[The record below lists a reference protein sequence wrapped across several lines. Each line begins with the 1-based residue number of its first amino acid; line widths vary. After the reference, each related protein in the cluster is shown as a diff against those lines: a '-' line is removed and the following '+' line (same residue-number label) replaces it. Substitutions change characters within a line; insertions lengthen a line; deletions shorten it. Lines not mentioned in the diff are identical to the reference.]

1 MRLLGFTAAAT
12 LCATIAAC
20 GSATVACT
28 DELRSVLQVDV
39 IDSVTGKPAAAGST
53 VLLRGTKQDSITV
66 PSSPDTVRTAHV
78 WFEDVVK
85 AGTYSVTVLKSGY
98 LGWTR
103 NGIQVTAD
111 ACHVTTHEVLTA
123 KLQTRTAQ

>member
-1 MRLLGFTAAAT
+1 MRLPVFAAAAT
-12 LCATIAAC
+12 MSVIAAAC
-20 GSATVACT
+20 GSASVACT

-39 IDSVTGKPAAAGST
+39 VDSATGKPAAAGST
-53 VLLRGTKQDSITV
+53 VLLQGTTRDSITV
-66 PSSPDTVRTAHV
+66 PSTPDTVRTAHV

-98 LGWTR
+98 LGWMR
-103 NGIQVTAD
+103 SGIKVQAD

-123 KLQTRTAQ
+123 KLQTRVAQ